1 MMQCASHLNLGHA
14 IQVINQND
22 PVPARILSIAPP
34 TTTPRQLET
43 TTDELT
49 QPQTQTVTDE
59 LNQPQTQTMT
69 DELNQPQTQIMTDEA
84 TPLRVSGVATWISV
98 LVLYL
103 FAAANY

>member
-1 MMQCASHLNLGHA
+1 MQCASHLNLGHA

-22 PVPARILSIAPP
+22 QVPARILPIAQP
-34 TTTPRQLET
+34 TTIPRQPET
-43 TTDELT
+43 TTDEST
-49 QPQTQTVTDE
+49 QPQTQTMTDE
-59 LNQPQTQTMT
+59 SQTQTMT

-103 FAAANY
+103 FTAANY

>member
-1 MMQCASHLNLGHA
+1 MNLGYA

-22 PVPARILSIAPP
+22 PVPARILPTAPP
-34 TTTPRQLET
+34 TSTPRQPET
-43 TTDELT
+43 TTDEST
-49 QPQTQTVTDE
+49 QPQAETVTEELTQTQTTTDE
-59 LNQPQTQTMT
+59 LI
-69 DELNQPQTQIMTDEA
+69 QPQTQIMTDEA